1 MKKIVAGAM
10 ALLVVGCASDSD
22 DKGGEQYRYYP
33 PVVKA
38 TNNTLEMV
46 TPVDLVWARAERWF
60 SDQGLTIENSQ
71 RGAGLMTASA
81 EQSADGL
88 AWLDCGTMGS
98 KVALGNPN
106 LQINLIIT
114 QSGNNSVATV
124 SVKGN
129 TELFFV
135 EASGERIPAPSIK
148 PVCVSRGSLE
158 QSLFATLNN

>member
-10 ALLVVGCASDSD
+10 ALLVVGCASESD
-22 DKGGEQYRYYP
+22 NQGGEQYRYSP
-33 PVVKA
+33 PVAKA
-38 TNNTLEMV
+38 TNNTLEMAI
-46 TPVDLVWARAERWF
+46 PVDLVWARAEKWF
-60 SDQGLTIENSQ
+60 REQGLNLESSQ

-81 EQSADGL
+81 AQSADGL

-106 LQINLIIT
+106 LQINMIIT

-124 SVKGN
+124 SVKGD
-129 TELFFV
+129 TALFFV
-135 EASGERIPAPSIK
+135 EASGERIPAPSIT

-158 QSLFATLNN
+158 QSLFASLGN